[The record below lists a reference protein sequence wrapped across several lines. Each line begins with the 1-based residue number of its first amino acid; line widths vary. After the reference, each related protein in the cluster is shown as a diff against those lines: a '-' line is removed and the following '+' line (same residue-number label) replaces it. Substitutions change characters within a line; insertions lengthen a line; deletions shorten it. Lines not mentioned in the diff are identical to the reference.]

1 MSWSFKD
8 GIPIYQQIIQ
18 ILQVGIAKGIYPPGS
33 KMPAVRDLAMEA
45 GVNPNTMQRALAEL
59 EREGLLYSVRTSG
72 RFVTENEDRLA
83 DLRSLMAGSYI
94 EELLE
99 KMYRLGYSDEQIAE
113 AVNTAIQKHSGS
125 GEGSKNDQI

>member
-59 EREGLLYSVRTSG
+59 ERDGVVRTERTSG
-72 RFVTENEDRLA
+72 RFVTEDLDTLRQLRSMLCASYLDDLFRRCA
-83 DLRSLMAGSYI
+83 DLGMS
-94 EELLE
+94 
-99 KMYRLGYSDEQIAE
+99 KSDIVCEVKKKA
-113 AVNTAIQKHSGS
+113 
-125 GEGSKNDQI
+125 DLDD